1 MFQFLQ
7 RHPEIRVLAYPLIHL
22 EEEHHQAM
30 EDRIFLPKLDE
41 FHGDACNSDFVIGVY
56 GHAVKTLCVQ
66 TSKRGS
72 SGYFL
77 RSLAYAM
84 EEHQS
89 VKALTLG
96 DEERAIP
103 IDAAHDFSRGAP
115 NLTNLTLWLQGRETP
130 VQLNTVTWE
139 ADFYSILFQ
148 SYQELTTLT
157 LLIPFTLLATATF
170 LFASAMATVIAI
182 VISDRL
188 HISTCHLLLPPF
200 HYHLPRPQSLSLCIQ
215 DLDIDPLE
223 PSRNVLDFLAHVH
236 ILLEA
241 SYISP
246 IVPDDNS
253 SEYTVSASPLPS
265 LRLNPNIPSS
275 LPLQTS
281 SIKKPTHLN
290 LTGLLFQN
298 LDFRSASHHPL
309 ILPMLTLNPMPVSA
323 AVDQRYLQAEG

>member
-1 MFQFLQ
+1 
-7 RHPEIRVLAYPLIHL
+7 
-22 EEEHHQAM
+22 M

-41 FHGDACNSDFVIGVY
+41 FHSDACNSDFVIGVY
-56 GHAVKTLCVQ
+56 KHAVKTLCVQ

-115 NLTNLTLWLQGRETP
+115 NLTNLTLCLQGREAP

-157 LLIPFTLLATATF
+157 LLIPFTLLAIRARSR
-170 LFASAMATVIAI
+170 LELEGSYENR
-182 VISDRL
+182 DRG
-188 HISTCHLLLPPF
+188 
-200 HYHLPRPQSLSLCIQ
+200 R
-215 DLDIDPLE
+215 E
-223 PSRNVLDFLAHVH
+223 W
-236 ILLEA
+236 
-241 SYISP
+241 
-246 IVPDDNS
+246 
-253 SEYTVSASPLPS
+253 
-265 LRLNPNIPSS
+265 PSS
-275 LPLQTS
+275 AWNDEMMTLEGVPR
-281 SIKKPTHLN
+281 
-290 LTGLLFQN
+290 
-298 LDFRSASHHPL
+298 RSREVPKA
-309 ILPMLTLNPMPVSA
+309 
-323 AVDQRYLQAEG
+323 